1 MSYAISG
8 QNMTTA
14 QTTSYGVIAK
24 LLHWGM
30 AVLILISLCAIEFKD
45 LFPKGAIRH
54 EVVAWHFQMGLDV
67 LLLIWLRIIWRMKN
81 PAPPILP
88 PLSRI
93 QAMAATTAHVALYAL
108 MLILPV
114 MGVLARQARG
124 NDVEFFGH
132 ILPAFLDEDSGLP
145 YALKIKSVHTF
156 LGNAL
161 MWLIALHVL
170 IAIFHHLVRRDNTLS
185 RMLP

>member
-1 MSYAISG
+1 
-8 QNMTTA
+8 MTMARTMG
-14 QTTSYGVIAK
+14 YGVISK

-30 AVLILISLCAIEFKD
+30 AVLVLIALCAIEFKD

-54 EVVAWHFQMGLDV
+54 QVVGWHFQLGLYV
-67 LLLIWLRIIWRMKN
+67 LLLILVRIIWRMKN
-81 PAPPILP
+81 PAPPIFP

-93 QAMAATTAHVALYAL
+93 QALAASSAHFSLYAL

-114 MGVLARQARG
+114 IGVLTRQARG

-132 ILPAFLDEDSGLP
+132 MLPAFLDEDSGLP
-145 YALKIKSVHTF
+145 YALKIKSVHAF
-156 LGNAL
+156 LGDV
-161 MWLIALHVL
+161 LIGLVAVHVL
-170 IAIFHHLVRRDNTLS
+170 IAIFHHMVRRDNTLS

>member
-1 MSYAISG
+1 MNYAILR
-8 QNMTTA
+8 QHMTTE
-14 QTTSYGVIAK
+14 QTMGYGLIAK

-30 AVLILISLCAIEFKD
+30 AVLILISLCAIKFKD
-45 LFPKGAIRH
+45 LFPKGEIRH
-54 EVVAWHFQMGLDV
+54 EVVAWHFQMGLYV

-81 PAPPILP
+81 PAPPIFP
-88 PLSRI
+88 ALSRI

-114 MGVLARQARG
+114 VGVLARQARG
-124 NDVEFFGH
+124 NDVELFGH

-145 YALKIKSVHTF
+145 YALRIKSVHTF

-161 MWLIALHVL
+161 MWLIAVHVL
-170 IAIFHHLVRRDNTLS
+170 IAIFHHMVRRDNTLR

>member
-1 MSYAISG
+1 MDLVISE
-8 QNMTTA
+8 QNMTMA
-14 QTTSYGVIAK
+14 RIMGYGVISK

-30 AVLILISLCAIEFKD
+30 AVLVLFSLCAVEFKD
-45 LFPKGAIRH
+45 LFPKGEIRH
-54 EVVAWHFQMGLDV
+54 QVVGWHFQLGLCV
-67 LLLIWLRIIWRMKN
+67 LLLILVRIIWRMKN
-81 PAPPILP
+81 PAPPIFP

-93 QAMAATTAHVALYAL
+93 QALAASTAHFSLYAL

-114 MGVLARQARG
+114 IGVLTRQARG

-132 ILPAFLDEDSGLP
+132 MLPAFLDEDSGLS

-156 LGNAL
+156 LGDV
-161 MWLIALHVL
+161 LIGLVAVHVL
-170 IAIFHHLVRRDNTLS
+170 IAFFHHLVRRDNTLS